1 MSADGT
7 DRGPREPGS
16 AEAGGIGGRIGLL
29 ALFVLLFVGMGTL
42 YGVGLYQAAVFGDRD
57 ALAVLPMVIAGLVV
71 LGFAPALGL
80 LELRAATDRVRPDG
94 RRARPVRLYVWLGI
108 TALAALVHA
117 IASLLAGV
125 PILVVLGFVAAAVGS
140 ATTSWILVLRSQAA
154 AAIRRRALRDD
165 DAPTVSMDLDWTEG
179 TARRKW
185 RLIGLVF
192 VVTLVLTVG
201 GSLLLGL
208 FEPQEPAE
216 VIALVL
222 QFSLLAPAF
231 TCLFVSIGA
240 QLSGP
245 TVTTGLSPE
254 DRKTVVRR
262 AAGKGEELAPELE
275 WRAARLAVYS
285 RTLQPFQLAQ
295 SGMLIVAV
303 TVPSFLRG
311 DFDGWLLIL
320 WVVLLAVFLV
330 MLPIGVVQYRR
341 VARYADAVGPLARAH
356 VAPSATGAATSP
368 AKAEPPR

>member
-1 MSADGT
+1 
-7 DRGPREPGS
+7 
-16 AEAGGIGGRIGLL
+16 
-29 ALFVLLFVGMGTL
+29 
-42 YGVGLYQAAVFGDRD
+42 
-57 ALAVLPMVIAGLVV
+57 
-71 LGFAPALGL
+71 
-80 LELRAATDRVRPDG
+80 
-94 RRARPVRLYVWLGI
+94 
-108 TALAALVHA
+108 
-117 IASLLAGV
+117 
-125 PILVVLGFVAAAVGS
+125 VVLGFVAAAVGS
-140 ATTSWILVLRSQAA
+140 ATTSWILVLRAQAA
-154 AAIRRRALRDD
+154 AAVRRRALHDD

-245 TVTTGLSPE
+245 SVTTGLSPE

-330 MLPIGVVQYRR
+330 MLPLGVVQYRR

-356 VAPSATGAATSP
+356 VAPSAADATASP
-368 AKAEPPR
+368 AEAEPPR